1 MAGCVLAV
9 RFNSSSGP
17 SKQSRESA
25 NPSTASA
32 SSNTARA
39 AGDAPHRALPI
50 PANWDPCP
58 GNNSARRPIEEVLRS
73 TFYVLRSTLTRSR
86 GPNVERGTSHVERL
100 ISPPQQHGSPHE
112 SCAEGGQQDEVAGL
126 HALGL
131 HAFVQRDRDRGRRGV
146 AVALDVLVHARGRE
160 FQA

>member
-50 PANWDPCP
+50 PADWDPCP
-58 GNNSARRPIEEVLRS
+58 GKRRASRLTAGVILDLRFQILDS
-73 TFYVLRSTLTRSR
+73 
-86 GPNVERGTSHVERL
+86 ERQTAQSKIQNPKSKIL
-100 ISPPQQHGSPHE
+100 LLPPQQHRPPHE

-146 AVALDVLVHARGRE
+146 AVAL
-160 FQA
+160 